1 MARKTMW
8 AVAGA
13 LLAFAPLASAEW
25 YIVSYNNERTYA
37 SEVISSSDVQID
49 YRGASPEVVF
59 EIRMSNPEV
68 QMIDEDDTID
78 VTFAVANAKF
88 GRNVRAGDM
97 DPVINDV
104 EANSCA
110 ARVADIVDGE
120 RGESSVT
127 FKIEAAEG
135 DCTCGGGA
143 CAGVLGAV
151 FTFELPRLY
160 SLSAAP
166 GRSVS
171 VSVSTDTP
179 GGSGWPATDPIPANA
194 VNTGQDCTSMA
205 AATTACTS
213 VENGVIQQ
221 LTAPVAAA
229 GGRRLPVAI
238 INFLQGLD
246 FSATSGGT
254 TSINLAAGRTS
265 FLPPLYQAVL
275 GSATV
280 GVSSASECDGTDPT
294 PSGCYL
300 QANGRPFSIGRSGE
314 GRGDLVVNVTGDFR
328 SGDIVYLDL
337 DGNWTPGTGESLSL
351 VNGSMEGAF
360 SLLDVA
366 GDASAGEGDAN
377 EMAREEGTATRR
389 LLYRPNG
396 NDPLRPGGYRSSFAV
411 DFQGSASDKAATPAS
426 SEANTHMTQYTVVE
440 DAQVA
445 YAIPPGTTGDIG
457 NVRIK
462 CDVATSCTVYLECDH
477 ADGRSW
483 FEQVAD
489 PIPGR
494 STLVLTSEGMRTALG
509 MDDDEWTRGRLSCTV
524 HSTREISL
532 QVLTRSDS
540 GVLVNNTYVDD

>member
-25 YIVSYNNERTYA
+25 YIVDYNNERTYA
-37 SEVISSSDVQID
+37 SEVISSGEVQID
-49 YRGASPEVVF
+49 YRGNAPEVVF

-78 VTFAVANAKF
+78 VTFTLSNARF

-97 DPVINDV
+97 DPQINDV
-104 EANSCA
+104 ETGSCTG
-110 ARVADIVDGE
+110 RVADVIDGE
-120 RGESSVT
+120 RGESAVT
-127 FKIEAAEG
+127 FRIEAAEG

-143 CAGVLGAV
+143 CSSVATV

-160 SLSAAP
+160 GLSAAP
-166 GRSVS
+166 GRWVS
-171 VSVSTDTP
+171 ASVSTDTP
-179 GGSGWPATDPIPANA
+179 GGSGWPDTEGTPANA
-194 VNTGQDCTSMA
+194 VNTGQDCTSDA
-205 AATTACTS
+205 AAMTACTS
-213 VENGVIQQ
+213 VENGVIRE
-221 LTAPVAAA
+221 LTAPIAAI
-229 GGRRLPVAI
+229 GGRRLPVSI
-238 INFLQGLD
+238 IDFQTALQ
-246 FSATSGGT
+246 FAPTSGGST
-254 TSINLAAGRTS
+254 DINLAAGRTS
-265 FLPPLYQAVL
+265 FVYPGHARL
-275 GSATV
+275 GSAEVGLVSTV
-280 GVSSASECDGTDPT
+280 AAACDMDPA
-294 PSGCYL
+294 PRGCYL
-300 QANGRPFSIGRSGE
+300 QADGRRFSLGRGGE
-314 GRGDLVVNVTGDFR
+314 GRGDLVVNVSGDFR
-328 SGDIVYLDL
+328 SGDTVFLDL
-337 DGNWTPGTGESLSL
+337 NGDSMPSTGESLSL
-351 VNGSMEGAF
+351 VDGSMEGAF
-360 SLLDVA
+360 NLIDVA
-366 GDASAGEGDAN
+366 GDASAGEDTV
-377 EMAREEGTATRR
+377 AREEGAASRN
-389 LLYRPNG
+389 LLYRPN
-396 NDPLRPGGYRSSFAV
+396 NSDPLRPGGYRSSFAV
-411 DFQGSASDKAATPAS
+411 NFNGSASDKPAGPAS
-426 SEANTHMTQYTVVE
+426 TVGNTHNTDYTVVE
-440 DAQVA
+440 DSQVA

-483 FEQVAD
+483 FEQVVD